1 MTGGQNPKP
10 TPAPGQ
16 WDQQSFSNTAL
27 LKTFSIYRCFMFPA
41 DSHCDNGYLLYR
53 DFCYHFETE
62 TVKSWQDAEDHC
74 TSEQGHLVSFHSEE
88 ELSFLTGIVQNSPTG
103 ISLWMGGHDAVNEGG
118 WEWTDGSPFRYVRWA
133 EGNPD
138 DYFGEDCLSMYINDG
153 YWNDDVCEYKRGYI
167 CKKRGEMLA
176 MALYSEDR
184 TDLMKNIITENT
196 NI

>member
-1 MTGGQNPKP
+1 IEQHTEYKEILCLNCILFV
-10 TPAPGQ
+10 TY
-16 WDQQSFSNTAL
+16 L
-27 LKTFSIYRCFMFPA
+27 SIFYT
-41 DSHCDNGYLLYR
+41 

-88 ELSFLTGIVQNSPTG
+88 ELSFLTGQHPTG

-153 YWNDDVCEYKRGYI
+153 YWNDDVCEYNSKWIGLKRNSVEGGMFKDVCSI
-167 CKKRGEMLA
+167 SA
-176 MALYSEDR
+176 
-184 TDLMKNIITENT
+184 
-196 NI
+196 